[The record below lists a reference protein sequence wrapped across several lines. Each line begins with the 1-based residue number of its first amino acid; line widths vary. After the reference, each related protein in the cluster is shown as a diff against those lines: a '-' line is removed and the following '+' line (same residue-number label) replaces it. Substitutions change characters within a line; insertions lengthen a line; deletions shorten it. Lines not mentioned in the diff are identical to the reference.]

1 VRGAFGPEEYA
12 QFLAPRMHSR
22 RARLVAQMIARSP
35 GVLVNLALCTY
46 FSVFRQFHENAEI
59 QLLDLQS
66 STFHYKK
73 ILK

>member
-1 VRGAFGPEEYA
+1 
-12 QFLAPRMHSR
+12 MHSKW
-22 RARLVAQMIARSP
+22 ARLVAQMIARLP
-35 GVLVNLALCTY
+35 GVFVNLALCAY

-73 ILK
+73 LLK